1 MFHRIAVPYDSSQP
15 SRVAFECALE
25 VAVRFG
31 AELRVVSVVRLPEP
45 TTRVELHA
53 VIEEGER
60 HFRDEFQELAK
71 RAAESGL
78 ALQTEVL
85 EGHPADQILRAA
97 ERFGADLIVMGRR
110 GRTTVGRWLLGSVS
124 ERVLRD
130 AHCPTLVVH

>member
-1 MFHRIAVPYDSSQP
+1 MFHRIAVPYDGSQP

-45 TTRVELHA
+45 STRVELHA
-53 VIEEGER
+53 EFEG
-60 HFRDEFQELAK
+60 LAA
-71 RAAESGL
+71 RAAERGL

-110 GRTTVGRWLLGSVS
+110 GRTT
-124 ERVLRD
+124 
-130 AHCPTLVVH
+130 

>member
-1 MFHRIAVPYDSSQP
+1 MFHKIAVPYDGSQP
-15 SRVAFECALE
+15 SRQAFECALE

-60 HFRDEFQELAK
+60 HFSDEFQGLAK
-71 RAAESGL
+71 LAAERGL